1 MNIFNFLFKT
11 PLKFALGAG
20 FALFLVG
27 CDKPEQA
34 VETVQGPLLYVWMSD
49 ADDVDENFLMVV
61 DADPSSEGYGQILST
76 IPVEGIRGHAHH
88 TSITLPF
95 SGFLFANDF
104 MGNYTYIFD
113 TTTPESP
120 TLSNSF
126 GNIDDY
132 SFPHSFAELPNG
144 NMLVTFQTKLDGNE
158 IPGGLLE
165 LTTGGDLVQAADLS
179 IGNEDVFIR
188 PYGIILLPAADRV
201 VVTSF
206 DMRGADLG
214 RHIQIFQLSNL
225 ELLQTLAVPD
235 ANGLELNVNPFEGR
249 VLSDGKTVMFETLS
263 CGLYLLE
270 GADSDTPEI
279 TYLHNFGGDY
289 CGLPVRLGNF
299 WVQSV
304 EADGDEGLNALVV
317 MDVTDPK
324 NPVEVNRL
332 DFPSGFGPHW
342 TSPDASGTRIVVTGY
357 GSQMSRRVMML
368 IFDPETGSVEFDA
381 NFGSG
386 DAFGPG
392 LLIDLETWDHG
403 DTGPAL
409 AHGAIF
415 WPPADPDWKTRE

>member
-1 MNIFNFLFKT
+1 MNIFALLFKA
-11 PLKFALGAG
+11 PLKIGLGVILALSLAS
-20 FALFLVG
+20 
-27 CDKPEQA
+27 CDAPEPA
-34 VETVQGPLLYVWMSD
+34 VETEQGSLLYVWMSD
-49 ADDVDENFLMVV
+49 ADDVAANFLMVV
-61 DADPSSEGYGQILST
+61 DADQSSLDYGKILST

-88 TSITLPF
+88 TTIKLPF

-113 TTTPESP
+113 TNTPESP
-120 TLSNSF
+120 FLSKSF
-126 GNIDDY
+126 GNIGDY
-132 SFPHSFAELPNG
+132 SFPHSFSELPNG
-144 NMLVTFQTKLDGNE
+144 NMLSTFQTKLDGNE

-165 LTTGGDLVQAADLS
+165 LTTEGNLVQSVDLS
-179 IGNEDVFIR
+179 SGNEDLFLR
-188 PYGIILLPAADRV
+188 PYGIILLPGADRV
-201 VVTSF
+201 VVTHF

-214 RHIQIFQLSNL
+214 RHIQILRLSNL
-225 ELLQTLAVPD
+225 ELLMTLTVPEVE
-235 ANGLELNVNPFEGR
+235 GLEVNINPFEGR
-249 VLSDGKTVMFETLS
+249 VLSDGKTIMFETLS
-263 CGLYLLE
+263 CGLYVLDGAE
-270 GADSDTPEI
+270 GDTPEI
-279 TYLHNFGGDY
+279 TYLYNFGGDY
-289 CGLPVRLGNF
+289 CGLPVRLGKF

-317 MDVTDPK
+317 MDVSDPK

-368 IFDPETGSVEFDA
+368 NFDPETGSLEFDN

-392 LLIDLETWDHG
+392 LMVDLESWDHG

-415 WPPADPDWKTRE
+415 WPPADPDWKAK